1 MEAHIKLGR
10 IFGIQLGLHFS
21 WVLIALLISLS
32 LAAHF
37 STVNPEWSTTVVWT
51 TAVITGLLFFVSV
64 ILHELAHALVAKA
77 RGLPVR
83 SITLFALGGLA
94 TIEKESGDAATE
106 FWMGIAGPIMSV
118 VIGALCLLSA
128 VALGWLPETQMMAPP
143 TPVLAGLVWLGYIN
157 ITLAIFN
164 MLPGFPLDGGRVLRA
179 IIWWITGNVDQATK
193 IAARV
198 GQVVAVLF
206 IVWGI
211 FQFFS
216 GAGFGGLW
224 LAFIGW
230 FLLSAAGASYAQV
243 EILRSLRG
251 LKTSDVMRN
260 DCEVVDGRIRL
271 REFVDE
277 NILRTGSRCFLVV
290 ENGVLAGLVTP
301 HEIKEV
307 PRDEWDTKTISEVMR
322 PLNDLQTVEPQTPL
336 SEALETITRENVNQ
350 LPVVTGNRLAGI
362 ISRNHILDVLR
373 TRRELEV

>member
-1 MEAHIKLGR
+1 M
-10 IFGIQLGLHFS
+10 GLHFS